1 MNRMDWKEVVEQWR
15 RLPADERRRIS
26 LSRIPGKVARSM
38 AFEGEQVD
46 PRMLETE
53 LERLMPPPAT

>member
-1 MNRMDWKEVVEQWR
+1 MNRMDWKEVIEQWR

-38 AFEGEQVD
+38 AFEGEPVD